1 MQLKAIDWSS
11 LHLQSVYLCKHS
23 SYTVFKIYF
32 NLEDLNL
39 MKKLRIVSLKYTA
52 YLIQRYHQAYGL
64 FVMLPLS
71 IQKFVQQIMVLVWV
85 VMPLEVD
92 SKIIKWLLNI
102 LKVQHHKTD
111 GQWLFRMNIFS
122 LIILG

>member
-23 SYTVFKIYF
+23 CYTVLKIYS
-32 NLEDLNL
+32 NVEDLNF
-39 MKKLRIVSLKYTA
+39 MEKAENCQFKYTA

-85 VMPLEVD
+85 VIPLEVD
-92 SKIIKWLLNI
+92 SKIIKWLLNF

-111 GQWLFRMNIFS
+111 GRWLFGMNIFS